1 MASSNP
7 ETPVKEKVKGA
18 FSSFLALKFLG
29 KKPVTL
35 QIPNKMIRF
44 AAKRY
49 RGFHAND
56 WSKCVGCA
64 SCARVC
70 PARAIDMV
78 MIQGQKRPK
87 PRIDYGR
94 CCFCDLCVDV
104 CPTDS
109 LQPTRIYE
117 LAEPD
122 YGKFKIVPIAE
133 IKLFEDKIIGLP
145 IKEIIEEKGGWV
157 TYVLADGRKVK
168 FRIMGTYKL
177 VPMRFKREPNIYVE
191 K

>member
-1 MASSNP
+1 MSSDMSF
-7 ETPVKEKVKGA
+7 KDKIKGA
-18 FSSFLALKFLG
+18 FSSFLALKYLG

-44 AAKRY
+44 AARRY

-78 MIQGQKRPK
+78 MVQGQRRPL

-104 CPTDS
+104 CPTGS
-109 LQPTRIYE
+109 LQATRIYE

-122 YGKFKIVPIAE
+122 YRKFKIVPIAE

-145 IKEIIEEKGGWV
+145 IKEVIEEKGGWV

-168 FRIMGTYKL
+168 FRIMGTYRL
-177 VPMRFKREPNIYVE
+177 LPLRFKREPNVV
-191 K
+191 KAKK